1 MCKTHVLSVAN
12 AKAAFEKTVLER
24 RELRPHDVLIDIQF
38 SGICH
43 SDIHSSR
50 GEWGGGIFPMVP
62 GHEIAGIVAAVG
74 PEVTKFAVG
83 DRVGVGC
90 FVDSCGECEYCLQG
104 EEQYCTKGVVSTYNS
119 LDYDG
124 NPTYGGYS
132 QRIVVTEGFVVR
144 IPDALPLD
152 VASPLL
158 CAGITTYS
166 PLRHWKAGPG
176 KKVAIVGMGGLG
188 HLAIQ
193 FAHAMGAE
201 VTVLSRS
208 RDKEAEA
215 RSFGADHYYATGE
228 EGTFAALANRFDLIL
243 NTVSAN
249 LDVDA
254 YLSTLRI
261 DGTLVNVGAPG
272 EPDQYHVFSLIMGR
286 KSLAGSLVGGIRE
299 TQEMLDFAAAHGI
312 APQIEVIRADQVD
325 EAYERVL
332 RSDVRYRFVIDI
344 ATL

>member
-1 MCKTHVLSVAN
+1 
-12 AKAAFEKTVLER
+12 
-24 RELRPHDVLIDIQF
+24 
-38 SGICH
+38 
-43 SDIHSSR
+43 
-50 GEWGGGIFPMVP
+50 
-62 GHEIAGIVAAVG
+62 
-74 PEVTKFAVG
+74 
-83 DRVGVGC
+83 VGC

-104 EEQYCTKGVVSTYNS
+104 EEQYCTKGVVSTYNA

-132 QRIVVTEGFVVR
+132 QKIVVTEGFVVR
-144 IPDALPLD
+144 IPDALGLD
-152 VASPLL
+152 AASPLL

-176 KKVAIVGMGGLG
+176 KKVAIVGVGGLG

-215 RSFGADHYYATGE
+215 RSFGADHYFATGE
-228 EGTFAALANRFDLIL
+228 EGTFAALANKFDLIL

-254 YLSTLRI
+254 YLSMLRI

-272 EPDQYHVFSLIMGR
+272 KPDQYHVFSLIMWAESAKPRRCWISPRPMASLR
-286 KSLAGSLVGGIRE
+286 KSKSSGPIRWMRLMSGFLPVMCGTASLLIWLPCKNKHKKTPAALRAGVFVIPPVNMGGGF
-299 TQEMLDFAAAHGI
+299 TQALF
-312 APQIEVIRADQVD
+312 
-325 EAYERVL
+325 
-332 RSDVRYRFVIDI
+332 RSPFLWPCGQNKPLLRYR
-344 ATL
+344 THPYP